1 MGESGLRVLVV
12 DDEPAIRRFLHS
24 ALTSHAH
31 SVFEAS
37 GGQEALSLVVTHRP
51 DLVILDLGLPDMDGI
66 EVTRRL
72 REWTSIPIIILSV
85 RGAES
90 DKIAALD
97 AGADD
102 YLTKPFGAGELMARM
117 RVVMRHVAPEAD
129 DAVFSSGELTVDLAR
144 RLVAVG
150 GEGDPAH
157 PHRIR
162 PAPAPGH
169 TCRQGAD
176 SHPTPAPGV
185 GAGLRAGSPHPA
197 CERQQPAA
205 KARTGPFPA
214 ALSHHRARRR
224 VPSTHRSTRAR
235 LSARRCGRRRLWS
248 GPALLDAKRP
258 RPRRSRTRPL
268 LHHVGPEVRPH
279 QRLASGFSRPPP
291 ATFGNEAFRRR
302 WKLPTQRHVLFAA
315 GRSRTSATT
324 AARVVRGTGPHAQ
337 GLEPQEGWD
346 QVRQRGARR

>member
-1 MGESGLRVLVV
+1 MSESGLRVLVV

-144 RLVAVG
+144 RRVAVG
-150 GEGDPAH
+150 GKEIQLTPTEYDLLRLLVTHAGKVLTHTQLLRQVWGLAYEQEAHILRVNVSNLRRKLEPDPS
-157 PHRIR
+157 R
-162 PAPAPGH
+162 PRFLI
-169 TCRQGAD
+169 TE
-176 SHPTPAPGV
+176 PGV
-185 GAGLRAGSPHPA
+185 GYRLRI
-197 CERQQPAA
+197 
-205 KARTGPFPA
+205 
-214 ALSHHRARRR
+214 
-224 VPSTHRSTRAR
+224 
-235 LSARRCGRRRLWS
+235 
-248 GPALLDAKRP
+248 D
-258 RPRRSRTRPL
+258 
-268 LHHVGPEVRPH
+268 
-279 QRLASGFSRPPP
+279 PPP
-291 ATFGNEAFRRR
+291 R
-302 WKLPTQRHVLFAA
+302 
-315 GRSRTSATT
+315 
-324 AARVVRGTGPHAQ
+324 
-337 GLEPQEGWD
+337 D
-346 QVRQRGARR
+346 